1 MENRTMASA
10 GESDLS
16 LLASPRKTNVSGLL
30 MERGAGPILLMSGSA
45 YAAAYVVGGVIGLSP
60 WGALLAIG
68 GTVLVLLGLKLVA
81 ARTS

>member
-1 MENRTMASA
+1 MASA

-16 LLASPRKTNVSGLL
+16 LLSSPRKTNVSGLL
-30 MERGAGPILLMSGSA
+30 MERRAGPILLMSGSA

>member
-1 MENRTMASA
+1 
-10 GESDLS
+10 
-16 LLASPRKTNVSGLL
+16 

-60 WGALLAIG
+60 WGALLAIE
-68 GTVLVLLGLKLVA
+68 GTVLVILVLKLVA